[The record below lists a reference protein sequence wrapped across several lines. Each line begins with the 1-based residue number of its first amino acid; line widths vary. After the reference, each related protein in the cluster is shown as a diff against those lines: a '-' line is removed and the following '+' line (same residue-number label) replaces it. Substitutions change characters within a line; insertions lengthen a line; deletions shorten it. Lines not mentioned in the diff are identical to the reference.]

1 MTFVVGKILSFAQ
14 YNIPH
19 LSENLS
25 RISAVRTDCSGRGAN
40 RKGAIDGSS
49 EDSSLNPGTGQGGIG
64 LGSCHLC
71 GDSVNYRI
79 VAKES

>member
-1 MTFVVGKILSFAQ
+1 M
-14 YNIPH
+14 
-19 LSENLS
+19 
-25 RISAVRTDCSGRGAN
+25 RTDCSGRGAN